1 MTIGL
6 PRMHLEPGERRTV
19 QFTLGPE
26 DMAIHNAAMDFVVE
40 PGDFE
45 VYAGPMSTG
54 FPLKGSFQVSKEILV
69 KAASALP
76 LVGG

>member
-1 MTIGL
+1 
-6 PRMHLEPGERRTV
+6 
-19 QFTLGPE
+19 
-26 DMAIHNAAMDFVVE
+26 MAIHNAAMDFVVE